1 MFIRLI
7 KKWYALLLSVFWA
20 RKCAGCGQI
29 SEDGL
34 FCSVC
39 REVLLQP
46 LWLSGREA
54 LDGVGMLF
62 RYNGALKTALQNV
75 KFKNRRDILE
85 LLAEEC
91 CRISVDGWPEF
102 LRNILSKRDVMIVPI
117 PTSRQRTR
125 ARGFEIPLVLFK
137 NTDAEYCLTP
147 ALTRRRETVPQYDL
161 SKQERKMNL
170 EDCFAVTQNVTGK
183 TVIVVDDIFT
193 TGATMEEAAQTLK
206 NAGAVEVYGLAFC
219 GSIENYGQIQ

>member
-7 KKWYALLLSVFWA
+7 KRWYALLLSVFWA

-54 LDGVGMLF
+54 LDGAGMLF

-161 SKQERKMNL
+161 SPQERKML
-170 EDCFAVTQNVTGK
+170 LHKMLPVK
-183 TVIVVDDIFT
+183 
-193 TGATMEEAAQTLK
+193 L
-206 NAGAVEVYGLAFC
+206 
-219 GSIENYGQIQ
+219 

>member
-91 CRISVDGWPEF
+91 CRISVDGWPE
-102 LRNILSKRDVMIVPI
+102 SAPVHKRPRVPRRRDANRRG
-117 PTSRQRTR
+117 SVNSVRR
-125 ARGFEIPLVLFK
+125 AR
-137 NTDAEYCLTP
+137 
-147 ALTRRRETVPQYDL
+147 
-161 SKQERKMNL
+161 
-170 EDCFAVTQNVTGK
+170 
-183 TVIVVDDIFT
+183 
-193 TGATMEEAAQTLK
+193 
-206 NAGAVEVYGLAFC
+206 
-219 GSIENYGQIQ
+219 

>member
-75 KFKNRRDILE
+75 KFKNRRIFWSCWQKN
-85 LLAEEC
+85 AA
-91 CRISVDGWPEF
+91 G
-102 LRNILSKRDVMIVPI
+102 
-117 PTSRQRTR
+117 
-125 ARGFEIPLVLFK
+125 LVL
-137 NTDAEYCLTP
+137 T
-147 ALTRRRETVPQYDL
+147 
-161 SKQERKMNL
+161 
-170 EDCFAVTQNVTGK
+170 
-183 TVIVVDDIFT
+183 
-193 TGATMEEAAQTLK
+193 
-206 NAGAVEVYGLAFC
+206 AGRNFC
-219 GSIENYGQIQ
+219 GIF